1 MRIRVRHLTSYRYS
15 APVRLGPQRL
25 RLLPRDHGVVVR
37 EASIA
42 VDPMPA
48 TREEGIDL
56 FGNRVV
62 DVACDGVTDRFVVES
77 SFEVETSAPMATPI
91 LPPLPW
97 AAPPADDF
105 AIYRDTSDLDASVQA
120 FAAELAAAGG
130 GHPMSFLE
138 RLNEALFSSTN
149 RYIRGSGYAQTP
161 AETLAL
167 GSGACRDVTVLF
179 MAAARAQ
186 GIAARFVSGYQARAE
201 TPDGR
206 RHLHAWPEVY
216 LPGIG
221 WRGFDPTHGL
231 PAIDG
236 HIAVAAGPDQRATMP
251 VEGGFYGIGVTST
264 LEYDVSIE
272 VDG

>member
-37 EASIA
+37 EARIA

-48 TREEGIDL
+48 TREDGVDL
-56 FGNRVV
+56 FGNRIV
-62 DVACDGVTDRFVVES
+62 DLAYDDMTERFVVDS
-77 SFEVETSAPMATPI
+77 SFEVETSAPATTRA

-97 AAPPADDF
+97 AASPADDL
-105 AIYRDTSDLDASVQA
+105 ATYRDTSDLDASVST
-120 FAAELAAAGG
+120 FASELAAVSGG
-130 GHPMSFLE
+130 DPMGFLE
-138 RLNEALFSSTN
+138 RLNETLFSRTN

-216 LPGIG
+216 LRGIG

-264 LEYDVSIE
+264 LEYEVSIE